1 MGRGRVVGGVML
13 DVRQRGAPGAEEV
26 PGGEAR
32 CLQGTEFWGD
42 GQVESMVMLHAERSE
57 EVCFHQIAAVLPL

>member
-1 MGRGRVVGGVML
+1 MK
-13 DVRQRGAPGAEEV
+13 QRGDLGAAEA

-32 CLQGTEFWGD
+32 RHQGREFWGD
-42 GQVESMVMLHAERSE
+42 GQVESTGVLRGERSE